1 MSIDEKLKY
10 ISKKLKE
17 HNFQNDIQVRYN
29 DSIKMFEIYVLDNEQ
44 EDDFFYGKGNTFE
57 EAMEDFMY
65 KPDGVYYIDEVMH
78 EYYEEERRELAY
90 KNKVYWDKQL
100 YRNAYKEDFRCL
112 DMSMTNGKQ
121 CQILMKSKKV
131 NIRKQK
137 KI

>member
-17 HNFQNDIQVRYN
+17 HSFQNDIQVRYN
-29 DSIKMFEIYVLDNEQ
+29 DSIKMFEIYVLGNEQ

-65 KPDGVYYIDEVMH
+65 KPDGIYYIDEVMH

-100 YRNAYKEDFRCL
+100 YRNA
-112 DMSMTNGKQ
+112 
-121 CQILMKSKKV
+121 
-131 NIRKQK
+131 
-137 KI
+137 

>member
-17 HNFQNDIQVRYN
+17 HNFQNDIQIRYN

-57 EAMEDFMY
+57 EAMEDFIY
-65 KPDGVYYIDEVMH
+65 KPDGIYYIDEVMH

-90 KNKVYWDKQL
+90 KTK
-100 YRNAYKEDFRCL
+100 
-112 DMSMTNGKQ
+112 STGTNSY
-121 CQILMKSKKV
+121 IEMLRRRISDV
-131 NIRKQK
+131 WI
-137 KI
+137 

>member
-57 EAMEDFMY
+57 EAMEVAEKACIPEESIHSMPF
-65 KPDGVYYIDEVMH
+65 PIV
-78 EYYEEERRELAY
+78 EEEVAAAIIAADKIGRDY
-90 KNKVYWDKQL
+90 KAKHK
-100 YRNAYKEDFRCL
+100 
-112 DMSMTNGKQ
+112 
-121 CQILMKSKKV
+121 
-131 NIRKQK
+131 
-137 KI
+137 